1 MVARPALWQ
10 QPVSDP
16 LPPRGAILL
25 ENPSSLFR
33 HSSRSAAPPHSFR
46 ECSCHIGTD
55 SVHTLSPAPDM
66 PKHKRITLENW
77 RQPDPASSVFTMVN
91 RLDGS
96 VRPITPEDY
105 VAPALEPQLVESVP
119 EEVRDLYEVARGA
132 LAYGFYFYPLFT
144 LATDQSLRV
153 VEAAVE
159 AKARAMG
166 CPRKVSTFDKLIN
179 WLGTQGAIPG
189 AELDGWH
196 ELRRL
201 RNESSHPRHQH
212 IFPPAAVF
220 GMFRHVAELVNSLFP
235 AVPAD

>member
-1 MVARPALWQ
+1 
-10 QPVSDP
+10 
-16 LPPRGAILL
+16 
-25 ENPSSLFR
+25 
-33 HSSRSAAPPHSFR
+33 
-46 ECSCHIGTD
+46 
-55 SVHTLSPAPDM
+55 M

-105 VAPALEPQLVESVP
+105 IAPALEPQLVESVP
-119 EEVRDLYEVARGA
+119 EDVGDLFEVARGA

-153 VEAAVE
+153 AEAAVE

-166 CPRKVSTFDKLIN
+166 CPKKVGTFEKRIN
-179 WLGTQGAIPG
+179 WLGTQGAITG
-189 AELDGWH
+189 TDLKSWH
-196 ELRRL
+196 DLRHL
-201 RNESSHPRHQH
+201 RNMSSHPRHQH

-235 AVPAD
+235 TVETD